1 MWNEGSLRAR
11 LYISSTAFTGWTTRS
26 AATAMELPTS
36 RQRSRDQSCRAM
48 RGFLHP
54 DCGPRAA
61 YSNNFQEKRILSKT
75 TSQSPKVNSTPINC
89 ARVGKYFRTSEYY
102 YDDFKLVLNN
112 NAIIFRKQLSPCL
125 CKTRDGRAGHHP
137 HQDQLLRNN
146 SDSDLTN
153 FELFC
158 LISAVFCT
166 HLALFYINLPKS
178 CQWCVPIA
186 YTNFV

>member
-1 MWNEGSLRAR
+1 MSCTQGREHTLYSVQCRPPGTFLTSGWSSWRTPCPPPCTSHGRCIGPCPGSSCSWPPGRPTPRPSRCSTSPRSGRA
-11 LYISSTAFTGWTTRS
+11 SATASTGWTTRS

-102 YDDFKLVLNN
+102 YDDFK
-112 NAIIFRKQLSPCL
+112 
-125 CKTRDGRAGHHP
+125 T
-137 HQDQLLRNN
+137 N
-146 SDSDLTN
+146 S
-153 FELFC
+153 E
-158 LISAVFCT
+158 
-166 HLALFYINLPKS
+166 
-178 CQWCVPIA
+178 
-186 YTNFV
+186 